1 MIPPSKGEDFC
12 DCAILGQKS
21 FLIHEG
27 KSSESCHL
35 DTL

>member
-12 DCAILGQKS
+12 DCAILGQKI

-27 KSSESCHL
+27 KSS
-35 DTL
+35 